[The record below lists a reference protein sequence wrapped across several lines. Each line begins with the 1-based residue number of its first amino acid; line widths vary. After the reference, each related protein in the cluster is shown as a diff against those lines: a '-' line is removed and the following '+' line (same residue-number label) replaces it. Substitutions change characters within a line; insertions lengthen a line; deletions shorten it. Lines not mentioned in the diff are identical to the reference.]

1 MTVKFGHKALIK
13 LLVLVLFIGITALIP
28 ASASQAATSAGSVVN
43 NQALVTYISGGSPHL
58 VGSNVSSFTVQELLE
73 LSVVNVDIAN
83 VSVISGATQQVL
95 TFQLQNAGNGTD
107 SYSISNTVVSG
118 FNPGSMDVYF
128 DTNGSLSFDAADTLY
143 VPGTNDPTLAAET
156 SLYLFVVSDIPIG
169 LSEGDLSEIRL
180 TVTSKAGTGPAG
192 TKLAGQ
198 GDSGTDAIIG
208 NSQGSSNDTSIY
220 EVLTG
225 LVMVKTATVADPFGG
240 SLPIS
245 GAVIQYTINV
255 DVSGGGTLTNV
266 QVTDAVPAYTTYVPG
281 SLELNAGG
289 PLSNAID
296 GDEGDFDASIT
307 NGIAVQWGALAPA
320 DGTQTIRF
328 SVTID

>member
-128 DTNGSLSFDAADTLY
+128 DT
-143 VPGTNDPTLAAET
+143 
-156 SLYLFVVSDIPIG
+156 
-169 LSEGDLSEIRL
+169 
-180 TVTSKAGTGPAG
+180 
-192 TKLAGQ
+192 
-198 GDSGTDAIIG
+198 
-208 NSQGSSNDTSIY
+208 
-220 EVLTG
+220 
-225 LVMVKTATVADPFGG
+225 
-240 SLPIS
+240 
-245 GAVIQYTINV
+245 
-255 DVSGGGTLTNV
+255 
-266 QVTDAVPAYTTYVPG
+266 
-281 SLELNAGG
+281 
-289 PLSNAID
+289 
-296 GDEGDFDASIT
+296 
-307 NGIAVQWGALAPA
+307 
-320 DGTQTIRF
+320 
-328 SVTID
+328 